1 MLFGIVTW
9 RLQTQF
15 HGKYY
20 PVISYQWYM
29 GVVCAVLPQI
39 INEFAFST
47 TFDNGFMEI
56 SASNNDHLIMPANNQ
71 NANTKQYS
79 LKQTK

>member
-1 MLFGIVTW
+1 
-9 RLQTQF
+9 
-15 HGKYY
+15 
-20 PVISYQWYM
+20 M

-56 SASNNDHLIMPANNQ
+56 SASNNDQLNNAGQ
-71 NANTKQYS
+71 
-79 LKQTK
+79 